1 MAGNVLGRDC
11 MCPMR
16 RSLQFSKVSELNT
29 SMGHRV
35 AAEGSM
41 NRYGSEGPFRWV
53 YSYEEISRVLRDP
66 VAAHCMLNDLEST
79 EEQQD
84 IVSGIID
91 CYRSR
96 EQASPIDRCH
106 VCEYR
111 QLTTLEVDCEYSDP
125 SEFVERFIHLLL
137 LATALRSDVV
147 LETFSA
153 ETSQYL
159 MLCHAVQVRFRRPH
173 NEEANEAFQLYGS
186 EGP

>member
-16 RSLQFSKVSELNT
+16 RSLQFSNVFVLST
-29 SMGHRV
+29 SMGHTV

-53 YSYEEISRVLRDP
+53 YSYEEMSRVLRDP
-66 VAAHCMLNDLEST
+66 VAAYCMLNDLEST